1 MCCPVIFHWC
11 GGGVFDLSLR
21 RGWLCVV
28 GVLFV
33 VSVVIEEYCFVA
45 GTDRAMVVAVAGV
58 LDGSWGRYSKATGS
72 VT

>member
-1 MCCPVIFHWC
+1 M
-11 GGGVFDLSLR
+11 VFDLSLQ

-33 VSVVIEEYCFVA
+33 VSVVIEEYCSVA
-45 GTDRAMVVAVAGV
+45 GTDRAMVVAVAGM
-58 LDGSWGRYSKATGS
+58 LNGSLGRCSKAPGS